1 MMSLNSSEIARWE
14 GEQSTGPVS
23 ENPTIVRYAR
33 GFQRGISTAK
43 SSSAWLRDTL
53 AIVLAL
59 IVLSAIPVGLKAT
72 AQESEIFVRT
82 FEKRYR
88 AAKTLQATFLER
100 YTENGAVVRTEA
112 GTAFFRRPGKMRWE
126 YEAPEKDLFL
136 VDGKTAWF
144 YVPADRTATR
154 VPAKQSGDWR
164 TPLALLAGEMKVSR
178 VCAHVELASK
188 ERALGENDVVLRC
201 RVRRG
206 SGDGKDAK
214 QGDTAQD
221 TLAAPSGSQN
231 DVVLFE
237 VDRRTGELAR
247 LTVRQSGGV
256 EVEFRFENW
265 HMDPPLP
272 ESLFKFDV
280 PAGVAIVNGE
290 LPQGDEPVK

>member
-1 MMSLNSSEIARWE
+1 MALTAALLVACGVPLTAAVDSE
-14 GEQSTGPVS
+14 
-23 ENPTIVRYAR
+23 
-33 GFQRGISTAK
+33 
-43 SSSAWLRDTL
+43 RDLTR
-53 AIVLAL
+53 I
-59 IVLSAIPVGLKAT
+59 
-72 AQESEIFVRT
+72 
-82 FEKRYR
+82 FEKHYQ
-88 AAKTLQATFLER
+88 AARTLQATFLER

-154 VPAKQSGDWR
+154 VPAKQSADWR

-178 VCAHVELASK
+178 VCARVDVASN
-188 ERALGENDVVLRC
+188 ERALSENDVVLRC
-201 RVRRG
+201 RVKG
-206 SGDGKDAK
+206 AGAGDRAAKDS
-214 QGDTAQD
+214 TAD
-221 TLAAPSGSQN
+221 ENTLAAPAGSQN

-237 VDRRTGELAR
+237 VDRKTGELAR
-247 LTVRQSGGV
+247 LVVRQSGGV

-265 HMDPPLP
+265 HLDPPLP
-272 ESLFKFDV
+272 ASLFKFEP